1 MAKETALVIPAER
14 IQQCIYL
21 IRKQKV
27 MLDKDLAALYG
38 CLPNALMSRFNATST
53 DFHRILCFS

>member
-1 MAKETALVIPAER
+1 MAKETSLIIPAER

-27 MLDKDLAALYG
+27 MLDSDLAVFTA
-38 CLPNALMSRFNATST
+38 
-53 DFHRILCFS
+53 